1 MNDNESVQDPNREK
15 GAGSMRRLAQLILVV
30 VAVVLVGAT
39 AVLFQKY
46 RVAHANYLEMKSS
59 EETVR
64 AQYAEAFNAIGEIQD
79 SLNAIRIGEGAVNLQ
94 PQGLQSERRLTEPSR
109 REVMESIALL
119 NASIQRTKE
128 RIRDLESSLRKSG
141 LRMAGLEK
149 MVTRLKSS
157 LAEREAQVA
166 QLTGQVNELQTQ
178 VAGLQVTVQQGQD
191 TISAKNQVIDEDRRQ
206 MGTVYYVIGTKK
218 ELESRGLIVAKGGVL
233 GLGKTVALSGRFD
246 ENAFTAMN
254 TDLESVIRGSA
265 TKAQV
270 LSPQPVSSYELKIEG
285 KQLELR
291 ILNPEEFRKVKHVV
305 IMTA

>member
-1 MNDNESVQDPNREK
+1 
-15 GAGSMRRLAQLILVV
+15 MRRLAQFVLIV

-39 AVLFQKY
+39 LVLFQKY
-46 RVAHANYLEMKSS
+46 RVAHANYLEVKSA

-109 REVMESIALL
+109 QEVMESIALL

-128 RIRDLESSLRKSG
+128 RIADLESSLRKSG
-141 LRMAGLEK
+141 LQMAGLKK
-149 MVTRLKSS
+149 MVTQLKKSV
-157 LAEREAQVA
+157 AEREEQVA

-178 VAGLQVTVQQGQD
+178 VAGLQVTVQQSQD
-191 TISAKNQVIDEDRRQ
+191 TILAKNQVIEEDRRQ

-218 ELESRGLIVAKGGVL
+218 ELEDRGLIVAKGGVL
-233 GLGKTVALSGRFD
+233 GLGKTVQLSGRFD
-246 ENAFTAMN
+246 DHLFTAMD
-254 TDLESVIRGSA
+254 TDLESVIRASA

-270 LSPQPVSSYELKIEG
+270 LSPQPVSSYELKVEG
-285 KQLELR
+285 KQVELH